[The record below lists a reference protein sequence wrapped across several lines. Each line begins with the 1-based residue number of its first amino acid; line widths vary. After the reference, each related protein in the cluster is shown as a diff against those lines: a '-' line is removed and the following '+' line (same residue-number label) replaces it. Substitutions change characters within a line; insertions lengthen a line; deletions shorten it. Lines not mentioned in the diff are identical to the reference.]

1 MEEQLI
7 YELVDCIVN
16 NQDKIKELKHKIDS
30 PEEDEIHKKKVQYK
44 NSLNANIKRIDR
56 YENERKIND
65 KIFKEYTNKFYS
77 KLEKIDNEIEK
88 ISDKLNEFD
97 KNNNNKELY
106 KHSYEK
112 FQNNILIKHDK
123 KNLKNSKN
131 EFNMINANSI
141 EISKEMILIE
151 EERDKFNEINLMLE
165 EEKNGI
171 ETKLLDYMSLKES
184 YEEMSKQ
191 CLKQFIFQNMNIN
204 NETNLNENNEFF
216 QKYEDKEETNI
227 TLKFYELNYIDFNKI
242 SKEISN
248 QIIDLIN
255 HQIKSTKIDNNDI
268 IDIESYENIIKSN
281 DDKKIADLLDK
292 NKNILYHSIIN
303 KTKIYYNKQ
312 EVISL
317 TSILASKIEKKLI
330 DYFIS
335 SNNYIDNNRYIENL
349 DDLFILLGDLIKSF
363 INIYFPSSINKN
375 NNTSHLLISFMKY
388 LIKSFYYQ
396 KIISNNFVFL
406 NEGYKKDK
414 KTLKNNLHIIDKQ
427 YDEIKNK
434 EEECLILKNKLEEKI
449 KYLNENIN
457 NNIFDDLSPE
467 EKEYIK
473 LNQRLDEL
481 KKAKKKLKYDF
492 IKYENEINYNN
503 EKLSYKIEELKSN
516 NKSLRK
522 NILSCQEEIKL
533 KNHQNKIEINK
544 LEKSIKDKF
553 NVIKGQID
561 VYKKKNGDN
570 MDLYNKFV
578 NRINETLKETENNDM
593 NIASN
598 YNKKNNY
605 LSNSNSLYNTASTF
619 YQSGEKHN
627 LIKSYFTPPE
637 TILMNDYTNKM
648 YY

>member
-131 EFNMINANSI
+131 EFNMINANRI

-292 NKNILYHSIIN
+292 NNNILYHSIIN

-473 LNQRLDEL
+473 LNQRLDEF

-503 EKLSYKIEELKSN
+503 EKLSYKIEELKAN

-578 NRINETLKETENNDM
+578 DRINETLKETENNDI

-619 YQSGEKHN
+619 YQSGEKQN

>member
-292 NKNILYHSIIN
+292 NNNILYHSIIN

-414 KTLKNNLHIIDKQ
+414 KALKNNLHIIDKQ

-619 YQSGEKHN
+619 YQSSEKHN